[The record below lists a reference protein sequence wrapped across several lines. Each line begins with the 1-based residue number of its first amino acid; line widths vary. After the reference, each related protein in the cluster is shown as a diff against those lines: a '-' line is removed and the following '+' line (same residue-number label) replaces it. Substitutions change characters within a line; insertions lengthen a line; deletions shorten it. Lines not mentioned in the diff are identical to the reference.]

1 MRLPS
6 TVVAASRRAL
16 RREVVRLVALVL
28 LMDGVFIAL
37 YYILGLAARGDR
49 VRLGY
54 TILWTAL
61 TLLVVLRALSRI
73 RAARLRLRGTIK

>member
-6 TVVAASRRAL
+6 AVVAAGRRAL
-16 RREVVRLVALVL
+16 RREVVRLVALIL
-28 LMDGVFIAL
+28 LMDGVFIAV
-37 YYILGLAARGDR
+37 YFILGLAASGDR

-61 TLLVVLRALSRI
+61 TLLVVLRALARI
-73 RAARLRLRGTIK
+73 RAARLRLRGTIR